1 MSSDPAGQAQ
11 GHPAVLPSTKTANPL
26 FTAKDQNRRAS
37 EFVPRD
43 TIGCT
48 TRAAGVCQTAAVTS
62 PLITTPQPAPEPAIL
77 HIVLITLPRELLR
90 PLMAILEITTTLP
103 LLLILTARPAIMALL
118 LLITPPTRLPALCLV
133 QDLNLSLPAN
143 VHQGITG

>member
-1 MSSDPAGQAQ
+1 MVRGQSRQAP
-11 GHPAVLPSTKTANPL
+11 GFALTA
-26 FTAKDQNRRAS
+26 FT
-37 EFVPRD
+37 
-43 TIGCT
+43 GCM